1 MSTPRLQ
8 IKQIMVSFAI
18 RIILVIILCGPLAFN
33 NVFGQSPTKEVTIK
47 YMQTALKGVI
57 GTEIT
62 TDYFI
67 SEVKFDGSEYE
78 YYSRKQPSYLGFINR
93 TEQIPWHDFKKFD
106 EDHKVDERITSV
118 TMIFNIKVEG
128 DLITIREN
136 GEHWAKVDTYK
147 ESIVML
153 VPNEKVESF
162 KKAVLRMVE
171 LAGDADPF
179 K

>member
-1 MSTPRLQ
+1 
-8 IKQIMVSFAI
+8 
-18 RIILVIILCGPLAFN
+18 
-33 NVFGQSPTKEVTIK
+33 
-47 YMQTALKGVI
+47 
-57 GTEIT
+57 
-62 TDYFI
+62 
-67 SEVKFDGSEYE
+67 
-78 YYSRKQPSYLGFINR
+78 
-93 TEQIPWHDFKKFD
+93 
-106 EDHKVDERITSV
+106 
-118 TMIFNIKVEG
+118 MIFNIKVEG